1 MFLKFFAQ
9 FYCLVS
15 CIGHAGAD
23 GEVSTFED
31 GSAFGFVGPRQAD
44 DDRNVCLDY
53 LEGFE
58 EPVGNVVTAC
68 DTTEDIDQHHL
79 YVPVAQEKFHGLDN
93 LLGVGTAADVKEVGR
108 FAAIQLDHV
117 HGRHGKSGTVHH
129 TSDASAQ
136 VHVAESLVLGFTLLA
151 LLSGWL
157 EELGNVRVAEEGIV
171 VEGHFCIDGFQRHL
185 FQ

>member
-1 MFLKFFAQ
+1 MMQMTSSMPPSIASSMASFAKGAGTKMMDVLAPVAATASFTVLNTGMPLTSCPAFPGEVPPTTLVPYSFIFDAWKLPSRPVIPCTINLVSLLIRILIAFVFLKFFAQ

-58 EPVGNVVTAC
+58 EPVGNVV
-68 DTTEDIDQHHL
+68 
-79 YVPVAQEKFHGLDN
+79 
-93 LLGVGTAADVKEVGR
+93 
-108 FAAIQLDHV
+108 
-117 HGRHGKSGTVHH
+117 
-129 TSDASAQ
+129 
-136 VHVAESLVLGFTLLA
+136 
-151 LLSGWL
+151 
-157 EELGNVRVAEEGIV
+157 
-171 VEGHFCIDGFQRHL
+171 
-185 FQ
+185 